1 MKAKIKTFILF
12 FIPFILLFACVI
24 SVFGEEN
31 KDKIRVGFYEFPYFQ
46 NIGEDGGFSGYSYD
60 YLQAIAQYT
69 GWEYEYV
76 TGVTFSECQEMLKN
90 GEIDILGV
98 MQKTPEREEV
108 YDFPDLPSG
117 ISMSFLVTD
126 KENQNLAYEDF
137 AAFDGMT
144 VGVQKSFARNKG
156 FQEYCEKN
164 NITVHTITYDTK
176 EGLLDAIH
184 TGKVDAAL
192 ISSNQNSPDYRI
204 IAKFDPSN
212 VYYATTQGNE
222 KVLNELNFALEK
234 IKITSPNFDAY
245 LYEKYYNFSDGQPA
259 VLSKDE
265 VAYLKE
271 HPTIRVL
278 YDAEWE
284 PFEILQADGTPH
296 GVSIDVLEEVSKAT
310 GVNFEYTYVNNQQE
324 KAELLHNGGFDILP
338 AISYSYQ
345 WAEKYNVYIT
355 QPYINADYT
364 IVSKN
369 KFKELHHIALPRGFY
384 ISETVKTMVDRD
396 VDITYFDTVKEC
408 IEAVNNEETDCTYV
422 NAYEADYYI
431 SFPKYRL
438 LQYRTVEGLCQQI
451 SVGVSKDADPILF
464 SIITKGL
471 SSISQEEMREIIR
484 SHLNHPKQSGFF
496 DMMYTNPVH
505 FATILLILGFFLT
518 AYAIVYILY
527 RNKNKQNEILQTANK
542 AKSDFL
548 SRISHDMRTPMNAI
562 LGISSLGMGCTD
574 LEKSKEYHEKVNQ
587 TGKYLLTLINDT
599 LDMSVIEN
607 NKMKLHP
614 KPYYLREL
622 IQAAE
627 TLIHERAMENSVVF
641 YIQMRSEFQQAVMVD
656 KLRLQQI
663 LINLINNAIKFTPPG
678 GRVEFI
684 IDVNKMSQKRVNGIF
699 IIRDTGI
706 GMSQEFQ
713 KRMFEPFEQE
723 EGRNAYMEGGTGLG
737 LAIVKQ
743 LVNLMGGTIL
753 CHSQPD
759 VGTEFIV
766 QIEAEICDEVFEKNS
781 NEEVCK
787 QEEKLVGRKILLCED
802 HPINTQIAKTL
813 LEKKGCIVAHGNNGQ
828 AGFDLFAKSPI
839 GYYDAILMDIQM
851 PLVNGLEATA
861 LIRALKRKDAA
872 SVPIIA
878 MSANAYEEDIRRSFE
893 AGMNAHLT
901 KPVDSQELFKALEN
915 EIENRTE

>member
-1 MKAKIKTFILF
+1 
-12 FIPFILLFACVI
+12 
-24 SVFGEEN
+24 
-31 KDKIRVGFYEFPYFQ
+31 
-46 NIGEDGGFSGYSYD
+46 
-60 YLQAIAQYT
+60 
-69 GWEYEYV
+69 
-76 TGVTFSECQEMLKN
+76 MLKN
-90 GEIDILGV
+90 GEIDILGL

-108 YDFPDLPSG
+108 YDFPDHPSG

-126 KENQNLAYEDF
+126 QGNQNLAYEDF

-156 FQEYCEKN
+156 FQEFCVKN
-164 NITVHTITYDTK
+164 DFTVHTITYDTK

-192 ISSNQNSPDYRI
+192 VSSNQNSPEYRV

-245 LYEKYYNFSDGQPA
+245 LYERYYNFSNGQPA

-271 HPTIRVL
+271 HPNIRVL

-284 PFEILQADGTPH
+284 PFEILQEDGTPH
-296 GVSIDVLEEVSKAT
+296 GVSIDVLEEVSKST
-310 GVNFEYTYVNNQQE
+310 GVNFEYTFVNNQKE
-324 KAELLHNGGFDILP
+324 KAELLHNGDFDILP

-355 QPYINADYT
+355 QPYINADYA
-364 IVSKN
+364 IVSK
-369 KFKELHHIALPRGFY
+369 KELKEIHHIALPRGFY
-384 ISETVKTMVDRD
+384 ISETVEKMVDRD
-396 VDITYFDTVKEC
+396 VEISYFDTVKEC
-408 IEAVNNEETDCTYV
+408 IEAVNKEDADCTYV

-438 LQYRTVEGLCQQI
+438 LQYRTVEGLCQQL

-464 SIITKGL
+464 SIITKGVA
-471 SSISQEEMREIIR
+471 SISQEEMRKIIR
-484 SHLNHPKQSGFF
+484 FHLNQPKQSGFF

-505 FATILLILGFFLT
+505 FATILLMLGFVLT
-518 AYAIVYILY
+518 AYVIVYILY
-527 RNKNKQNEILQTANK
+527 RNKNKQNENLQTANK

-548 SRISHDMRTPMNAI
+548 SQISHDMRTPMNAL

-614 KPYYLREL
+614 KPYYLGEL

-627 TLIHERAMENSVVF
+627 TVIHERAMENEIVF
-641 YIQMRSEFQQAVMVD
+641 CMQMRSDFHQAVMVD
-656 KLRLQQI
+656 KLRLQQV
-663 LINLINNAIKFTPPG
+663 LINLINNAIKFTPHG
-678 GRVEFI
+678 GRVSFT
-684 IDVNKMSQKRVNGIF
+684 IDVNKISETRVNGVF
-699 IIRDTGI
+699 IIQDTGI
-706 GMSQEFQ
+706 GMGQEFQ

-723 EGRNAYMEGGTGLG
+723 EGRNPYMEGGTGLG

-743 LVNLMGGTIL
+743 LVDLMGGTIQ

-766 QIEAEICDEVFEKNS
+766 QIEAEICEETFEINAK
-781 NEEVCK
+781 EEVGK
-787 QEEKLVGRKILLCED
+787 QGNKLVGRKILLCED

-813 LEKKGCIVAHGNNGQ
+813 LEKQGCIVDHGINGQ
-828 AGFDLFAKSPI
+828 AGFDLFEKSPI

-851 PLVNGLEATA
+851 PLVNGFEATA
-861 LIRALKRKDAA
+861 LIRSLKRKDAK

-878 MSANAYEEDIRRSFE
+878 MSANAYDEDIRRSYQ

-901 KPVDSQELFKALEN
+901 KPVDTQELFQVLEN
-915 EIENRTE
+915 GIEKRTE